1 MTGFIP
7 TLWNRLPF
15 AGRLLVTASTALVIA
30 GFVMLYTAARW
41 DAQQAE
47 ADLGAQLQDELRV
60 LPPSLAE
67 IIVIGDFSTLQQTLD
82 NAVRRANVARIR
94 YRDASGTTLE
104 SRDADAAALAPA
116 WFAAW
121 LGLADQVGETQALVG
136 GHDYGTLKV
145 VITAQES
152 INRAWSRLV
161 QHLSILLLAIIL
173 DFLGIWLVLRTG
185 LRPLRT
191 LNDASVALGWGD
203 RSVRIKPV
211 GAPEMRRA
219 AHAFNDMANRI
230 GELLDSQRER
240 EDALKESERKLRD
253 IAANMGE
260 GVYMLD
266 RDGRVTFV
274 NPEAENLLGWPQAEL
289 LGKEAHM
296 LLHYHAEAEPA
307 ESCPIRRANF
317 AGQTYRSR
325 DELFVRRGGAVFNVS
340 LVSAPILK
348 NGELAGSVVAFY
360 DITERKQYESRLH
373 RFYETISERKPD
385 LSDQIR
391 SLLELGGR
399 DFAMDIGIVS
409 RIEGERYEVA
419 HVLDP
424 SGAVAQGD
432 VFGLGRTYCRDTLRL
447 GEPLM
452 IEHAGASE
460 WASHP
465 CRLDFKLE
473 AYIGVPLTVAG
484 RVYGT
489 LNFSSARPSS
499 RPFTVTDR
507 EFIQLMAQWLGA
519 ELERRQVEEMLK
531 RLNETLEQ
539 RVKAEVALNREKDHL
554 LIRQSRL
561 AAMGEMIGNI
571 AHQWRQPLNA
581 LGLLLGNMQDAYA
594 YGDLDQQYMD
604 ESVGKGRQ
612 LIDKMSA
619 TIDDFRNFFKPD
631 RAKVRFDL
639 AKVVKD
645 ALSVVEFSF
654 QRGNIAVVLEGGPD
668 ISIVGFP
675 NEYAQVVLNMLGNA
689 KEAIQERGVKNGK
702 VEVAISRDDDYAY
715 LAIRDNGGGV
725 PDEIMEKIF
734 DPYFTTREKGTGIGL
749 YMSKMIIETN
759 MNGRIEAQNID
770 EGVEFKIATPVFKDG
785 ATNG

>member
-1 MTGFIP
+1 MTGLIP
-7 TLWNRLPF
+7 KFWNRLPF
-15 AGRLLVTASTALVIA
+15 AGRLLVTACIALVIA

-41 DAQQAE
+41 DARQAE
-47 ADLGAQLQDELRV
+47 EDLRAQLQDELRV

-82 NAVRRANVARIR
+82 NFVQRANVARIR
-94 YRDASGTTLE
+94 YRDTAGTVLE
-104 SRDADAAALAPA
+104 SRDVSAQPLAPA
-116 WFAAW
+116 WFVAW
-121 LGLADQVGETQALVG
+121 TGLADQVGEAQAVVG

-161 QHLSILLLAIIL
+161 QYLLILLLAIVL
-173 DFLGIWLVLRTG
+173 DFVGIWLVLRGG
-185 LRPLRT
+185 LKPLRT
-191 LNDASVALGWGD
+191 LNDASMALGQGE
-203 RSVRIKPV
+203 RSVRIKPA
-211 GAPEMRRA
+211 GSPEMRRA

-230 GELLDSQRER
+230 EELLDFQRER
-240 EDALKESERKLRD
+240 EEALKESESKLRD

-266 RDGRVTFV
+266 RDGRVTFA

-289 LGKEAHM
+289 LGKDAHA
-296 LLHYHAEAEPA
+296 LLHYHADGDPA
-307 ESCPIRRANF
+307 DSCPIRRANF

-325 DELFVRRGGAVFNVS
+325 DALFVRRGGPVFNVS
-340 LVSAPILK
+340 LVSAPVLK
-348 NGELAGSVVAFY
+348 NGEVAGSVVAFY

-373 RFYETISERKPD
+373 RFYETISVRKPE

-391 SLLELGGR
+391 ALLELGCK
-399 DFAMDIGIVS
+399 DFAMNIGIVS
-409 RIEGERYEVA
+409 HIEGERYEVA

-424 SGAVAQGD
+424 AGAIAQGD
-432 VFGLGRTYCRDTLRL
+432 VFGLGQTYCRDTLRQ
-447 GEPLM
+447 GGPLM

-465 CRLDFKLE
+465 CHLDFKLE
-473 AYIGVPLTVAG
+473 AYIGVPLAVAG
-484 RVYGT
+484 SIYGT
-489 LNFSSARPSS
+489 LNFSSARPSP
-499 RPFTVTDR
+499 RPFTATDR

-594 YGDLDQQYMD
+594 YNDLDQEYM
-604 ESVGKGRQ
+604 EASVGKGRQ

-639 AKVVKD
+639 AKAVKD
-645 ALSVVEFSF
+645 ALSVVEFGFERS
-654 QRGNIAVVLEGGPD
+654 NIAVALKAGQDASVM
-668 ISIVGFP
+668 GFP
-675 NEYAQVVLNMLGNA
+675 NEYAQVVLNVLGNA

-702 VEVAISRDDDYAY
+702 VEVTIDRDDDYAY
-715 LAIRDNGGGV
+715 VAIRDNGGGI

-749 YMSKMIIETN
+749 YMSKMIIETS
-759 MNGRIEAQNID
+759 MNGRMEVRNID
-770 EGVEFKIATPVFKDG
+770 EGVEFRIATPLMDG
-785 ATNG
+785 TANG